1 MLHAAAPTF
10 GPFFA
15 LRFLLGR
22 LGMVESFK
30 PFDSDIGMCES
41 CVSPTLVILISM
53 FYKKNEQVRIP
64 YPYPPQVYDS
74 LPHLKAS
81 RISWF
86 YFMVSTL
93 VYNVIPVTNRLQ
105 NGMTQ
110 VFGGFVAYGVVR
122 AHFPC

>member
-53 FYKKNEQVRIP
+53 FYKKNEQVRIS
-64 YPYPPQVYDS
+64 YPYPQVYDS
-74 LPHLKAS
+74 LPHLRLAEYPGS
-81 RISWF
+81 ISWSVPWYITSF
-86 YFMVSTL
+86 
-93 VYNVIPVTNRLQ
+93 Q
-105 NGMTQ
+105 
-110 VFGGFVAYGVVR
+110 
-122 AHFPC
+122 